1 MECDFFEILG
11 AWLRGYKLLMLNS
24 AGHEISTVHKTKML
38 NIKTAHAFKLSDVV
52 FIIKSSLNFIL
63 IYEQGKCHAQ
73 LSRVLKK
80 LYNRRA

>member
-1 MECDFFEILG
+1 MIS
-11 AWLRGYKLLMLNS
+11 LRSSAPGIEVINFLMLNS
-24 AGHEISTVHKTKML
+24 AEHEISTVHKTKML
-38 NIKTAHAFKLSDVV
+38 KIKTAHAFKLSDVV